1 MPITQQEID
10 VIVGKCETQAQELF
24 KKQADKFNEQITA
37 LKTETQGKV
46 DAAVDQAKKGLISPE
61 QLEDATKKATEELS
75 KTITA
80 QEQILKAQGDK
91 INGLIEAQKKPLSG
105 MEKIEDIFKENTEKL
120 KKCYKDGTGF
130 IEINLEGKAV
140 DSIANSI
147 QNMTTPPGSPYAPGI
162 TNTPLTVYDILR
174 NQQFVSSYTDNGN
187 TDVSRLAWVNE
198 TSLTGSPTLV
208 LEGAAKP
215 LTSRTFQVEMS
226 TAKKIA
232 AGIQITEEFDTD
244 LPYLSSQ
251 VKSLLQL
258 DLVRAFDD
266 QIQADVIA
274 NASPFDFTTNGIGGY
289 NLGGLKGNIYDATLW
304 DALTA
309 MGLYPR
315 INNFIPNVSLINPI
329 TWGKMQ
335 MGKDTVGRYNYP
347 SDDLI
352 SRINAQIGNKLFPDF
367 GLVGDLKQFKVLIY
381 KDFVLKMGWI
391 NDDFIRNQFT
401 VVAEVRFH
409 DYISAARKKAITYG
423 EAKWI
428 AEQLNSSSQPIIGS

>member
-10 VIVGKCETQAQELF
+10 AIVGNMDTRAQELF
-24 KKQADKFNEQITA
+24 KKQSDKFTEQITT
-37 LKTETQGKV
+37 LKAETQTKV
-46 DAAVDQAKKGLISPE
+46 DSAVDAAKKGLITPE
-61 QLEDATKKATEELS
+61 QSDAAIKKATDELS
-75 KTITA
+75 TTITN
-80 QEQILKAQGDK
+80 QETILKAQGDK
-91 INGLIEAQKKPLSG
+91 INGLIEAAKAPASG
-105 MEKIEDIFKENTEKL
+105 MEKIEDVFKANKDKL
-120 KKCYKDGTGF
+120 KQLYKDGTGF
-130 IEINLEGKAV
+130 IEVNLEGKAV
-140 DSIANSI
+140 DSVANSI
-147 QNMTTPPGSPYAPGI
+147 TNMTSAPGSPYAPGI
-162 TNTPLTVYDILR
+162 SNVPLTVYDILR
-174 NQQFVSSYTDNGN
+174 NQQFVSNYTDNGT
-187 TDVSRLAWVNE
+187 TDVSRLAWINE
-198 TSLTGSPTLV
+198 LTLSGAPTLV
-208 LEGAAKP
+208 LEGASKP

-232 AGIQITEEFDTD
+232 AAIQITEEFDAD

-258 DLVRAFDD
+258 DLVRAYDD

-274 NASPFDFTTNGIGGY
+274 AATPFDFTTAGIGGY
-289 NLGGLKGNIYDATLW
+289 SLSLLKGQIYDATFW

-347 SDDLI
+347 NDELI
-352 SRINAQIGNKLFPDF
+352 SRINAQIGNKLWPDNA
-367 GLVGDLKQFKVLIY
+367 LVGDLKQFKVLKY

-401 VVAEVRFH
+401 IVAEVRFH
-409 DYISAARKKAITYG
+409 DFISTARKKAIVYG

-428 AEQLNSSSQPIIGS
+428 AEQLNTNSQPIVGS

>member
-1 MPITQQEID
+1 MPITDAEITA
-10 VIVGKCETQAQELF
+10 IVGKCDTQAQELF
-24 KKQADKFNEQITA
+24 KKQAEKFDAQITT
-37 LKTETQGKV
+37 LKAETQTKV
-46 DAAVDQAKKGLISPE
+46 DAAVDAAKKGLISPE
-61 QLEDATKKATEELS
+61 QMEEATKKATAELS
-75 KTITA
+75 KTITD
-80 QEQILKAQGDK
+80 QETILKAQGDK
-91 INGLIEAQKKPLSG
+91 INGLIESQKKPFSG
-105 MEKIEDIFKENTEKL
+105 MEMIEDVFKANSPKL
-120 KKCYKDGTGF
+120 KELFKAGQGF
-130 IEINLEGKAV
+130 IEVNLEGKAV
-140 DSIANSI
+140 DSVANSI
-147 QNMTTPPGSPYAPGI
+147 TNMTSPPGSPYAPGI
-162 TNTPLTVYDILR
+162 SNVPLDVYTILR
-174 NQQFVSSYTDNGN
+174 NQQFVSSYTDNGT
-187 TDVSRLAWVNE
+187 TDVSRLAWINE
-198 TSLTGSPTLV
+198 LTLAGAPALV
-208 LEGAAKP
+208 LEGGSKP

-232 AGIQITEEFDTD
+232 AAIQITEEFDTD

-258 DLVRAFDD
+258 DLVRAYDD

-274 NASPFDFTTNGIGGY
+274 AASPFDFTTAGIGGY
-289 NLGGLKGNIYDATLW
+289 NLGALKGSIYDATLW

-352 SRINAQIGNKLFPDF
+352 SKINAQIGNKLWPDNA
-367 GLVGDLKQFKVLIY
+367 LVGDMKQFKVLKY

-401 VVAEVRFH
+401 IVAEVRFH
-409 DYISAARKKAITYG
+409 DYISTARKKAIVYG

-428 AEQLNSSSQPIIGS
+428 AEQLNTNSQPIIGS

>member
-24 KKQADKFNEQITA
+24 KKQADKFNDQITT
-37 LKTETQGKV
+37 LKSETQQKV
-46 DAAVDQAKKGLISPE
+46 DNAVDAAKKGLISPE
-61 QLEDATKKATEELS
+61 QLEAATKAATEELS

-80 QEQILKAQGDK
+80 QETILKAQGDK
-91 INGLIEAQKKPLSG
+91 INGLIESQKKPFSG
-105 MEKIEDIFKENTEKL
+105 MEMIEEVFKANAAKL
-120 KKCYKDGTGF
+120 KQIHKDGTGF

-140 DSIANSI
+140 DSIANSV
-147 QNMTTPPGSPYAPGI
+147 QNMTSPPGSPYAPGI
-162 TNTPLTVYDILR
+162 SNTPLTVYDILR

-187 TDVSRLAWVNE
+187 TDVSRLAWINE
-198 TSLTGSPTLV
+198 TSLIGAPALV
-208 LEGAAKP
+208 LEGAPKP
-215 LTSRTFQVEMS
+215 LTQRTFQVEMS

-232 AGIQITEEFDTD
+232 AALQITEEFDTD

-251 VKSLLQL
+251 VKTLLQL

-266 QIQADVIA
+266 QIQADVIS
-274 NASPFDFTTNGIGGY
+274 NASPFDFTTAGIGGY
-289 NLGGLKGNIYDATLW
+289 NLGALKGSIYDATLW

-352 SRINAQIGNKLFPDF
+352 SKINAQIGNKVWPDF
-367 GLVGDLKQFKVLIY
+367 ALVGDMKQFKVMIY

-401 VVAEVRFH
+401 IVAEVRFH
-409 DYISAARKKAITYG
+409 DYISAARKKAIVYG
-423 EAKWI
+423 EAKWV
-428 AEQLNSSSQPIIGS
+428 AEQLNTNSQPIIGS

>member
-61 QLEDATKKATEELS
+61 QLQEATTKATEELS
-75 KTITA
+75 KTITT

-91 INGLIEAQKKPLSG
+91 INGLIEAQKKPFSG
-105 MEKIEDIFKENTEKL
+105 MEAIEDVFKANSAKL
-120 KKCYKDGTGF
+120 KELHKAGTGF
-130 IEINLEGKAV
+130 IEVNLQGKAV

-147 QNMTTPPGSPYAPGI
+147 QNMTSPPGSPYAPGI
-162 TNTPLTVYDILR
+162 SNVPLTVYDILR

-187 TDVSRLAWVNE
+187 TDVSRLAWINE
-198 TSLTGSPTLV
+198 TSLTGAPTLV
-208 LEGAAKP
+208 IEGAAKP

-232 AGIQITEEFDTD
+232 AGIQITEEFDQD

-266 QIQADVIA
+266 QIQTDVIA
-274 NASPFDFTTNGIGGY
+274 NSSPFDFTTAGIGGY
-289 NLGGLKGNIYDATLW
+289 NLGALKGNIYDATLW

-367 GLVGDLKQFKVLIY
+367 ALGWRHEAVQGISLQGFRPENGLDQ
-381 KDFVLKMGWI
+381 
-391 NDDFIRNQFT
+391 
-401 VVAEVRFH
+401 
-409 DYISAARKKAITYG
+409 
-423 EAKWI
+423 
-428 AEQLNSSSQPIIGS
+428 

>member
-1 MPITQQEID
+1 MPITQAEID
-10 VIVGKCETQAQELF
+10 VIVGKCDTQAQELF

-61 QLEDATKKATEELS
+61 QLQEATTKATEELS

-91 INGLIEAQKKPLSG
+91 INGLIEAQKKPFSG
-105 MEKIEDIFKENTEKL
+105 MEKIEDIFKENTQKL
-120 KKCYKDGTGF
+120 KEIHKAGTGF
-130 IEINLEGKAV
+130 IEVNLEGKAV

-162 TNTPLTVYDILR
+162 SNVPLTVYDILR

-187 TDVSRLAWVNE
+187 TDVSRLAWINE
-198 TSLTGSPTLV
+198 TSLTGAPALV
-208 LEGAAKP
+208 LEGAQKP
-215 LTSRTFQVEMS
+215 LTSRTFKVEMS

-232 AGIQITEEFDTD
+232 AAIQITEEFDQD

-266 QIQADVIA
+266 QIQTDVIA
-274 NASPFDFTTNGIGGY
+274 QASPFDFTTAGIGGY
-289 NLGGLKGNIYDATLW
+289 NLGALKGNIYDATLW

-367 GLVGDLKQFKVLIY
+367 ALVGDMKQFKVLIY

-409 DYISAARKKAITYG
+409 DYISTARQKAIVYG
-423 EAKWI
+423 EAKWV

>member
-10 VIVGKCETQAQELF
+10 AIVGNMDTRAQELF
-24 KKQADKFNEQITA
+24 KKQSDKFNEQITA
-37 LKTETQGKV
+37 LKTETQSKV
-46 DAAVDQAKKGLISPE
+46 DAAVDAAKKGLITTE
-61 QLEDATKKATEELS
+61 QSDAAIKKATEELS
-75 KTITA
+75 KQVTD
-80 QEQILKAQGDK
+80 QETILKAQGDK
-91 INGLIEAQKKPLSG
+91 INGLIEAQKKPFNG
-105 MEKIEDIFKENTEKL
+105 MEMIEDVFKANTKKL
-120 KKCYKDGTGF
+120 KEIYEAKSGF
-130 IEINLEGKAV
+130 IEVRLEGKAV
-140 DSIANSI
+140 DSVANSI
-147 QNMTTPPGSPYAPGI
+147 TGMTNAPTSPYAPGI
-162 TNTPLTVYDILR
+162 SNIPLTVYDILR
-174 NQQFVSSYTDNGN
+174 NQQFVSSYTDNGT
-187 TDVSRLAWVNE
+187 TDVSRLAWINE
-198 TSLTGSPTLV
+198 LTLAGTPALV
-208 LEGAAKP
+208 LEGGSKP

-232 AGIQITEEFDTD
+232 AAIQITEEFDTD

-274 NASPFDFTTNGIGGY
+274 NVTPFDFTTAGIGGY
-289 NLGGLKGNIYDATLW
+289 NLGALKGNIYDATFW
-304 DALTA
+304 DALVA

-315 INNFIPNVSLINPI
+315 INNFIPNVSLLNPI

-347 SDDLI
+347 SDELI
-352 SRINAQIGNKLFPDF
+352 NRINAQIGNKLFPDF
-367 GLVGDLKQFKVLIY
+367 ALVGDLKQFKVLKY

-409 DYISAARKKAITYG
+409 DYISTARKKAIVYG
-423 EAKWI
+423 ETKWI
-428 AEQLNSSSQPIIGS
+428 AEQLNTNTQPIVGS

>member
-1 MPITQQEID
+1 MAITQQEID
-10 VIVGKCETQAQELF
+10 AIVGKCDTQAQELF
-24 KKQADKFNEQITA
+24 KKQAEKFDGLITT
-37 LKTETQGKV
+37 LKAETQSKV

-61 QLEDATKKATEELS
+61 QLEAATTKATSELS
-75 KTITA
+75 KTITT
-80 QEQILKAQGDK
+80 QEDILKAQGDK
-91 INGLIEAQKKPLSG
+91 INGLIESQKKTFTGLE
-105 MEKIEDIFKENTEKL
+105 MIEDIFKENAPKL
-120 KKCYKDGTGF
+120 KQMRKDGAGF
-130 IEINLEGKAV
+130 IEVNLKAAGI
-140 DSIANSI
+140 DSIANVI
-147 QNMTTPPGSPYAPGI
+147 QPQVGAPASPYAPGI
-162 TNTPLTVYDILR
+162 SNLPLNVYDILR
-174 NQQFVSSYTDNGN
+174 NQQFVSAYTDNGT
-187 TDVSRLAWVNE
+187 TDLSRLAWINE
-198 TSLTGSPTLV
+198 TSLVGSVGLV
-208 LEGAAKP
+208 LEGGIKP
-215 LTSRTFQVEMS
+215 LTQRTFTVEMS

-232 AGIQITEEFDTD
+232 GALQMTEEFDTD

-251 VKSLLQL
+251 LKSLLQL
-258 DLVRAFDD
+258 DLVRGYDD

-274 NASPFDFTTNGIGGY
+274 AATPFDFTTLGIGGY
-289 NLGGLKGNIYDATLW
+289 NLGALKGSIYDATLW

-352 SRINAQIGNKLFPDF
+352 SKINAQIGNKMWPDNA
-367 GLVGDLKQFKVLIY
+367 LVGDMKQFKVLVY

-409 DYISAARKKAITYG
+409 DYISAARKKAIVYG

-428 AEQLNSSSQPIIGS
+428 AEQLNTNSGPIIGS

>member
-61 QLEDATKKATEELS
+61 QLQEATTKATEELS
-75 KTITA
+75 KTITT

-91 INGLIEAQKKPLSG
+91 INGLIEAQKKPFSG
-105 MEKIEDIFKENTEKL
+105 MEAIEDVFKANSAKL
-120 KKCYKDGTGF
+120 KELHKAGTGF
-130 IEINLEGKAV
+130 IEVNLQGKAV

-147 QNMTTPPGSPYAPGI
+147 QNMTSPPGSPYAPGI
-162 TNTPLTVYDILR
+162 SNVPLTVYDILR

-187 TDVSRLAWVNE
+187 TDVSRLAWINE
-198 TSLTGSPTLV
+198 TSLTGAPTLV
-208 LEGAAKP
+208 IEGAAKP

-232 AGIQITEEFDTD
+232 AGIQITEEFDQD

-266 QIQADVIA
+266 QIQTDVIA
-274 NASPFDFTTNGIGGY
+274 NSSPFDFTTAGIGGY
-289 NLGGLKGNIYDATLW
+289 NLGALKGNIYDATLW

-367 GLVGDLKQFKVLIY
+367 ALVGDMKQFKVLVY

-409 DYISAARKKAITYG
+409 DYISAARKKAIVYG
-423 EAKWI
+423 EAKWV
-428 AEQLNSSSQPIIGS
+428 AEQLNTNSQPIIGS

>member
-1 MPITQQEID
+1 MAITQQEID
-10 VIVGKCETQAQELF
+10 AIVGKCDTQAQELF
-24 KKQADKFNEQITA
+24 RKQAEKFDGLITT
-37 LKTETQGKV
+37 LKAETQSKV
-46 DAAVDQAKKGLISPE
+46 DMAVDQAKKGLISQE
-61 QLEDATKKATEELS
+61 QLEEATTKATGELS
-75 KTITA
+75 KVITA
-80 QEQILKAQGDK
+80 QEDILKAQGDK
-91 INGLIEAQKKPLSG
+91 INGLIESQKKSFTGLE
-105 MEKIEDIFKENTEKL
+105 MIEDIFKENAPKL
-120 KKCYKDGTGF
+120 KQMRKDGTGF
-130 IEINLEGKAV
+130 IEVNLKAAGI
-140 DSIANSI
+140 DSIANVI
-147 QNMTTPPGSPYAPGI
+147 QPQVGVPSSPYAPGI
-162 TNTPLTVYDILR
+162 SNLPLNVYDILR
-174 NQQFVSSYTDNGN
+174 NQQFVSAYTDNGT
-187 TDVSRLAWVNE
+187 TDLSRLAWINE
-198 TSLTGSPTLV
+198 TSLVGSVGLV
-208 LEGAAKP
+208 LEGGLKP
-215 LTSRTFQVEMS
+215 LTQRTFQVEMS

-232 AGIQITEEFDTD
+232 GALQITEEFDTD

-251 VKSLLQL
+251 LKSLLQL
-258 DLVRAFDD
+258 DLIRGYDD

-274 NASPFDFTTNGIGGY
+274 AATPFDFTTLGIGGY
-289 NLGGLKGNIYDATLW
+289 NLGALKGSIYDATLW

-352 SRINAQIGNKLFPDF
+352 SKINAQIGNKMWPDNA
-367 GLVGDLKQFKVLIY
+367 LVGDMKQFKVLVY

-409 DYISAARKKAITYG
+409 DYISSARKKAIVYG

-428 AEQLNSSSQPIIGS
+428 AEQLNTNSQPIIGS

>member
-10 VIVGKCETQAQELF
+10 AIVGKCDTQAQELF
-24 KKQADKFNEQITA
+24 KKQAEKFDTQITA
-37 LKTETQGKV
+37 LKGETQGKV
-46 DAAVDQAKKGLISPE
+46 DAAVDAAKKGLISPE
-61 QLEDATKKATEELS
+61 QLQEATTQATAELS
-75 KTITA
+75 ATITA
-80 QEQILKAQGDK
+80 QETILKAQGDK
-91 INGLIEAQKKPLSG
+91 INGLIEAQKAPLHG
-105 MEKIEDIFKENTEKL
+105 MEAIEDVFKANTQKL
-120 KKCYKDGTGF
+120 KDIHKAGTGF
-130 IEINLEGKAV
+130 IEVSLQGKAV

-147 QNMTTPPGSPYAPGI
+147 QSMTSPPGSPYAPGI
-162 TNTPLTVYDILR
+162 SNTPLTVYDILR

-187 TDVSRLAWVNE
+187 TDVSRLAWINE
-198 TSLTGSPTLV
+198 TGLTGAPTLV

-215 LTSRTFQVEMS
+215 LTSRTFKVEMS

-266 QIQADVIA
+266 QIQADVISS
-274 NASPFDFTTNGIGGY
+274 ASPFDFTTAGIGGY
-289 NLGGLKGNIYDATLW
+289 NLGALKGSIYDATLW

-352 SRINAQIGNKLFPDF
+352 SRINAQIGNKLWPDNAI
-367 GLVGDLKQFKVLIY
+367 VGDLKQFKVLVY

-391 NDDFIRNQFT
+391 NDDFIKNQFT
-401 VVAEVRFH
+401 IVSEVRFH
-409 DYISAARKKAITYG
+409 DYISSARQKAIVYG

-428 AEQLNSSSQPIIGS
+428 AEQLNTNTQPIIGS

>member
-10 VIVGKCETQAQELF
+10 AIVGKCDTQAQELF
-24 KKQADKFNEQITA
+24 KKQADKFNEQINA
-37 LKTETQGKV
+37 LKSETQAKV
-46 DAAVDQAKKGLISPE
+46 DAAVDAAKKGLISPE
-61 QLEDATKKATEELS
+61 QLAEATKTATEELS
-75 KTITA
+75 KKVTD
-80 QEQILKAQGDK
+80 QETILKAQGDK
-91 INGLIEAQKKPLSG
+91 INGLVEAAKKPSYG
-105 MEKIEDIFKENTEKL
+105 MEAIEDVFKANTPKL
-120 KKCYKDGTGF
+120 KELYKAGTGF
-130 IEINLEGKAV
+130 IEIPLVGKAV

-147 QNMTTPPGSPYAPGI
+147 QNMTSVPGSPYAPGI
-162 TNTPLTVYDILR
+162 SNTPLTVYDILR

-187 TDVSRLAWVNE
+187 TDVSRLAWINE
-198 TSLTGSPTLV
+198 TSLTGAPALV
-208 LEGAAKP
+208 LEGASKP

-232 AGIQITEEFDTD
+232 AGIQITEEFDSD
-244 LPYLSSQ
+244 LPYLSAQ

-266 QIQADVIA
+266 QIQTDVISS
-274 NASPFDFTTNGIGGY
+274 ASPFDFTTAGIGGY
-289 NLGGLKGNIYDATLW
+289 SLAGLKGSIFEATLW
-304 DALTA
+304 DALIS
-309 MGLYPR
+309 MGIYPR

-335 MGKDTVGRYNYP
+335 MSKDAYGRYNYP
-347 SDDLI
+347 SDELI
-352 SRINAQIGNKLFPDF
+352 SRINAQVGNKLFPDYA
-367 GLVGDLKQFKVLIY
+367 LVGDMKQFKVLVY

-409 DYISAARKKAITYG
+409 DYISAARKKAIVYG

-428 AEQLNSSSQPIIGS
+428 AEQLNTNSQPIIGS

>member
-1 MPITQQEID
+1 MPITQAEID
-10 VIVGKCETQAQELF
+10 VIVGQCETKAKELF
-24 KKQADKFNEQITA
+24 KKQADKFNED
-37 LKTETQGKV
+37 TETLKKDTQSKV
-46 DAAVDQAKKGLISPE
+46 DAAVEQAKKGLISPE
-61 QLEDATKKATEELS
+61 QLEAATKAATEELS

-80 QEQILKAQGDK
+80 QEVILKAQGDK
-91 INGLIEAQKKPLSG
+91 INGLIDAQKKPFNG
-105 MEKIEDIFKENTEKL
+105 MEKIEDIFKENTQKL
-120 KKCYKDGTGF
+120 KDIHKAGTGF

-147 QNMTTPPGSPYAPGI
+147 QSMTSPPGSPYAPGI
-162 TNTPLTVYDILR
+162 SNVPLTVYDILR
-174 NQQFVSSYTDNGN
+174 NQRFVSSYTDNGN
-187 TDVSRLAWVNE
+187 TDVSRLAWINE
-198 TSLTGSPTLV
+198 TSLSGAPTLV
-208 LEGAAKP
+208 VEGAPKP

-232 AGIQITEEFDTD
+232 AAIQITEEFDTD

-266 QIQADVIA
+266 QIQTDVIS
-274 NASPFDFTTNGIGGY
+274 NVSPFDFTTAGIGGY
-289 NLGGLKGNIYDATLW
+289 SLGALKGSIYDATLW
-304 DALTA
+304 DALVA
-309 MGLYPR
+309 MGLYPM
-315 INNFIPNVSLINPI
+315 INNFTPNVSLINPI

-352 SRINAQIGNKLFPDF
+352 SRINAQIGNKLFPDYA
-367 GLVGDLKQFKVLIY
+367 LVGDLKQFKVMIY

-409 DYISAARKKAITYG
+409 DYISAARKKAIVYG

-428 AEQLNSSSQPIIGS
+428 AEQLNSNSGPIIGS